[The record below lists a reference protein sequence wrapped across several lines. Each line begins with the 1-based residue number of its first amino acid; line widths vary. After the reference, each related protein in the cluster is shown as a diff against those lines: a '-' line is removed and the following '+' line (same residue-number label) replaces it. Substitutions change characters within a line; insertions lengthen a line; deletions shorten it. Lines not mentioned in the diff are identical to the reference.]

1 MRKIRKVML
10 LIIVF
15 AIALIM
21 KEKAVYAEST
31 IQVIPITTNNPVW
44 TNITVS
50 DAYDVCQKLNK
61 NYSTLG
67 TTSLKAHL
75 TTNADWYAVSL
86 LTYSTY
92 GDRNASNTTGNKTGI
107 INFGSKYTFTSSLME
122 GATSNNAR
130 KSLHEAISSNS
141 PYVES
146 IKNEENRDSNV
157 LGRGLRNSEFL
168 SNGYG
173 KNLYYGGSGGTGY
186 PVSIRSNLF
195 GITLGGYRTGG
206 DSYAEATGDSRTSAT
221 FRPVIWNK

>member
-15 AIALIM
+15 AMALIT
-21 KEKAVYAEST
+21 KENTVYAEST
-31 IQVIPITTNNPVW
+31 IQVISGKSAW
-44 TNITVS
+44 TGISVS

-67 TTSLKAHL
+67 TESLKAHL

-92 GDRNASNTTGNKTGI
+92 GNRNADNTTGNKTGVM
-107 INFGSKYTFTSSLME
+107 NFGKNYTYISSVME
-122 GATSNNAR
+122 GGTSKLKTASLYNA
-130 KSLHEAISSNS
+130 LNQTPPS

-146 IKNEENRDSNV
+146 VKKATNKNSNV
-157 LGRGLRNSEFL
+157 LGRGLREAEFL
-168 SNGYG
+168 DDGF
-173 KNLYYGGSGGTGY
+173 GGSAYYSSNTDY
-186 PVSIRSNLF
+186 PICARKSLF
-195 GITLGGYRTGG
+195 GVFLGNSHSYSSCTGNG
-206 DSYAEATGDSRTSAT
+206 MSGVT